1 MVSVVG
7 GGIRWAIDEAN
18 AKLDHN
24 ITQAAPGYAVIP
36 PKFPPAT
43 K

>member
-1 MVSVVG
+1 VLG
-7 GGIRWAIDEAN
+7 GGIRWAISDVN
-18 AKLDHN
+18 AKIDSN

-36 PKFPPAT
+36 PKFPPST